1 MYETATTRQFR
12 EARTET
18 VRSCSIEAADFV
30 KEMVHRPENV
40 RTTLTVFKLGPLK
53 IIKKKK

>member
-30 KEMVHRPENV
+30 KEMVHRPANV

-53 IIKKKK
+53 IIKKK